1 MTAAKAPAA
10 VKGLKAALPVKPC
23 QHCGRPMGWRKRWAR
38 CWAEVRY
45 CSEACRR
52 QAGRRGAGHG

>member
-1 MTAAKAPAA
+1 MKAIKAVGV

-23 QHCGRPMGWRKRWAR
+23 RHCGRPMGWRKRWAR
-38 CWAEVRY
+38 CWDEVRY

-52 QAGRRGAGHG
+52 QAGRRGGGDG

>member
-1 MTAAKAPAA
+1 MKVSKAAGA

-23 QHCGRPMGWRKRWAR
+23 QRCGRPMGWRKRWAR
-38 CWAEVRY
+38 CWAEVRH

-52 QAGRRGAGHG
+52 QAGRRGAGRG

>member
-1 MTAAKAPAA
+1 MKAPKVAGA

-38 CWAEVRY
+38 CWDEVRH
-45 CSEACRR
+45 CSAACRR
-52 QAGRRGAGHG
+52 QAGRRGGGDG